1 MAKDFLTDEA
11 VEREIARLTAS
22 EEVKLARRELRLK
35 YKRRQTLY
43 TLRNLA
49 KRGKELMSAG
59 ITSENL
65 EAMIAL
71 AEAEAQKEKME
82 DEASAIF

>member
-1 MAKDFLTDEA
+1 MKKDWLTDEA
-11 VEREIARLTAS
+11 VEREIAKLTVS

-49 KRGKELMSAG
+49 KRGKELKESG
-59 ITSENL
+59 ITLDNI

-71 AEAEAQKEKME
+71 AEAEAQEE
-82 DEASAIF
+82 